1 MPDTK
6 PQLQKVQRI
15 PSRIF
20 MIKTKILKKLLHL
33 SMLYSNIRKSKKKKM
48 LKGARGEKHLIYR
61 EEKIRITS
69 TFSEA
74 IQTRR
79 E

>member
-1 MPDTK
+1 
-6 PQLQKVQRI
+6 
-15 PSRIF
+15 
-20 MIKTKILKKLLHL
+20 
-33 SMLYSNIRKSKKKKM
+33 
-48 LKGARGEKHLIYR
+48 LKGGRGEKHLIYREGEKHLIYR

-69 TFSEA
+69 TFSET